1 MEKSTLSLKKP
12 TLTNK
17 IILPKGAMNSIND
30 LIGISKKFNAK
41 LILNSTPEGKF
52 YVLIENVWLKDGY
65 THRPIQGL
73 GTTIEDA
80 AHDYLRLSRGQY
92 LLHIITNFEY
102 FVL

>member
-1 MEKSTLSLKKP
+1 MGKCTLSQKKH

-17 IILPKGAMNSIND
+17 IVLPRGAMNSIND
-30 LIGISKKFNAK
+30 LIGIAKKFNAK
-41 LILNSTPEGKF
+41 LVLNSTPEGKF

-80 AHDYLRLSRGQY
+80 AHDYLRLSRGQR
-92 LLHIITNFEY
+92 LIHIISDMEIP
-102 FVL
+102 VV